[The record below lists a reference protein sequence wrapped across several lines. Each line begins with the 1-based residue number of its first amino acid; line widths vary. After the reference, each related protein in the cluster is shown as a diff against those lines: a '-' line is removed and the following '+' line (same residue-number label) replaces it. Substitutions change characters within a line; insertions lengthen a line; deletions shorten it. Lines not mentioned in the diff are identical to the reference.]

1 MKAKSIASVVRFLVC
16 VVLLFMPGLF
26 LHGAATVLP
35 EGSKPTVI
43 VSQESPGVTAA
54 SATTASAI
62 SATTPSLM
70 SATTA
75 SAISATTASA
85 ITNSTGSA
93 LSVTPASF
101 VLTAVGDIIL
111 HQSVIDG
118 GLQSIG
124 NSFLSAKATQTSTN
138 ATRNTAKAAAE
149 YHYDHL
155 FQHVSSY
162 FTASDYAIANYEGTL
177 NGPPYSG
184 YPMFGA
190 PDAIATAMKSAGF
203 DMVTTANNHAFDRKL
218 AGLVR
223 TPKIFRQAGIEV
235 VGTRSEAKEPV
246 FQIIERNGIKI
257 GVTAYTW
264 ETIGTD
270 ANRALNSIP
279 LPQEAN
285 ALVDSF
291 NPSRATRYEQDKQGM
306 KRRIQEMRD
315 AGADSIVFL
324 MHWGIEYKTVSND
337 SQRKLAQFL
346 ADSGVD
352 VIIGHHPHVL
362 QEISVLKSATTGKGT
377 LVYYSLGNFLS
388 NMEYSTHGTNGNAE
402 DAAIA
407 KVTFQRSASGEVRVT
422 KGEYIKTYAWKD
434 KSGRKLTHRILPVM
448 AAVTTP
454 RAFGLGGALPT
465 IRKSAA
471 RIDKVMGTSV
481 GTRYGIQIAESL
493 QTP

>member
-1 MKAKSIASVVRFLVC
+1 MKAKPIASVVRFLVC
-16 VVLLFMPGLF
+16 IVLLFMPGLF

-35 EGSKPTVI
+35 ESSLSATSA
-43 VSQESPGVTAA
+43 SQESPGASAAATSPASAA
-54 SATTASAI
+54 SSPTAPSVSAATVPAI
-62 SATTPSLM
+62 SATT
-70 SATTA
+70 T
-75 SAISATTASA
+75 SA
-85 ITNSTGSA
+85 ITNCTGPA

-118 GLQSIG
+118 GLHSTGI
-124 NSFLSAKATQTSTN
+124 SSVPTRATQTT
-138 ATRNTAKAAAE
+138 TRNVAQ
-149 YHYDHL
+149 YRYDHL
-155 FQHVSSY
+155 FQYVSSY

-190 PDAIATAMKSAGF
+190 PDAITTAMKTAGF

-270 ANRALNSIP
+270 TNRALNSIP
-279 LPQEAN
+279 LPKEAN

-324 MHWGIEYKTVSND
+324 MHWGVEYKTVSND

-362 QEISVLKSATTGKGT
+362 QEISILKSAATGKGT

-402 DAAIA
+402 DAVIA

-434 KSGRKLTHRILPVM
+434 KSGGRLKHRILPVM
-448 AAVTTP
+448 AAATTP
-454 RAFGLGGALPT
+454 RAFGLGGALPA
-465 IRKSAA
+465 IRMSAV
-471 RIDKVMGTSV
+471 RIDKVLGASV
-481 GTRYGIQIAESL
+481 GTKHGIRISESL
-493 QTP
+493 LAP